1 MFDFCRAGNEIIQ
14 SEILL
19 GDSVRL
25 SMYQEKMAI
34 NKTNRI
40 FDFVVLVKIDSGEGR
55 IFTDEL

>member
-25 SMYQEKMAI
+25 GKNG
-34 NKTNRI
+34 NK
-40 FDFVVLVKIDSGEGR
+40 
-55 IFTDEL
+55 